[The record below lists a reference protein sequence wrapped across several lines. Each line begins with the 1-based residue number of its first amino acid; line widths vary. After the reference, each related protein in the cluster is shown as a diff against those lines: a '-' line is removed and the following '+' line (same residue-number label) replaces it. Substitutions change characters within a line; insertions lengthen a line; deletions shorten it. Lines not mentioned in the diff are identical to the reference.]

1 MSFLDNNLSTSAA
14 AISYSLIIALFPSLL
29 FLLTIGN
36 NIIGPERV
44 ERYVLK
50 QVLDFFPV
58 AYGFIRNNLETLSS
72 LSTRFIITCFIGMFW
87 AGMGI
92 FSVIETALN
101 RIYGTPSRSFLHGR
115 AINFAF
121 TNLVFVLLGASAIS
135 TALIA
140 GLQAAVGAL
149 PVTLGEKIQA
159 LYSFFWQFIFIL
171 VSIIDTIA
179 LFTMVYKWLPNTKI
193 STREALTGGVIA
205 GLMWELAKYGF
216 SYLLPFFNYDLLHG
230 SIGAAIA
237 LLTWVYISSLIMLFG
252 AQFTAVLHRDHLL
265 EAPVSESPKTLGEEP
280 LAVNE

>member
-14 AISYSLIIALFPSLL
+14 AISYSLILALFPSLL
-29 FLLTIGN
+29 FLLTIGTE
-36 NIIGPERV
+36 IIGRERV
-44 ERYVLK
+44 ERYILK

-58 AYGFIRNNLETLSS
+58 AYGFIRNNLESLSS
-72 LSTRFIITCFIGMFW
+72 LSTRFILTCFIGMFW

-121 TNLVFVLLGASAIS
+121 TNLVFVLLGVSAIS
-135 TALIA
+135 TAMIA
-140 GLQAAVGAL
+140 GLQAAIGAL
-149 PVTLGEKIQA
+149 PVTLGARVQA
-159 LYSFFWQFIFIL
+159 FYSFFWQFVFIL
-171 VSIIDTIA
+171 VSIIVTIA

-230 SIGAAIA
+230 SVGAAIA
-237 LLTWVYISSLIMLFG
+237 LLTWVYTSSLIMLFG

-265 EAPVSESPKTLGEEP
+265 ETPVSEQTKTLKEEP
-280 LAVNE
+280 LVVNE

>member
-14 AISYSLIIALFPSLL
+14 AISYSLILALFPSLL

-36 NIIGPERV
+36 NMIGPERV

-171 VSIIDTIA
+171 VSIIVTIA

-265 EAPVSESPKTLGEEP
+265 EAPVSESPKTLKEEP